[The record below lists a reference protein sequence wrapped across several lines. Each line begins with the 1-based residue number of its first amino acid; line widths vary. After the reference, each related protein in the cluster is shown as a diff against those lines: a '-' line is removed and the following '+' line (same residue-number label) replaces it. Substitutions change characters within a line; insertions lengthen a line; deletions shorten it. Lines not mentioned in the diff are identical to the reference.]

1 MFDCQITE
9 SSLGVAS
16 LTGTQSKFK
25 ISFFFK
31 TALFNFINKISFHFV
46 ITKAIFDN
54 VLMMIIKSILM
65 LTD

>member
-25 ISFFFK
+25 FFFK
-31 TALFNFINKISFHFV
+31 TALFNFISFHFV